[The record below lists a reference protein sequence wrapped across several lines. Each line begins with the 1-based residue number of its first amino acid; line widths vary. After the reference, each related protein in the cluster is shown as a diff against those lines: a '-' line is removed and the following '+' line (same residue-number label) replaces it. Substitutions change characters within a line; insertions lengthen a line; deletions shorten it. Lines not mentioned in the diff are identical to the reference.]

1 MSLLN
6 GMTMSKNLA
15 NFSKPLG
22 AAATALISVVGLA
35 QAQAVGAAR
44 RDSTVTRQVILLGR
58 TDSISVLAGRINNER
73 PGGTAWVALATELD
87 SLIVNSL
94 GKAFVMRGGIVA
106 PMAMGPRSV
115 RVSKG
120 WLGFY
125 AQGPSLVISDT
136 SGTRYRFFGYQPI
149 ISVDPGSPAERA
161 GIEPGDVLVAYNG
174 IDLMNHEFNFSEM
187 LVPKKRVDVTV
198 RRDGE
203 IKSYS
208 LTVASP
214 PQDVSRRR
222 IEMERVPAAGA
233 IFVGPDGERFGVGGA
248 GDRPPGVVRPAGGG
262 GARMGGPGGLS
273 ATLRALG
280 GQKLFF
286 LTPNGLFGANLSNM
300 SDELAKILKLKKG
313 VLVNDVPEDTPA
325 FRSGLRTGDVIV
337 TANDDSVTTV
347 AELRDAVMRHF
358 ADHAAELQVVRQQK
372 VKKLT
377 VSWPESP

>member
-1 MSLLN
+1 
-6 GMTMSKNLA
+6 MTMSKNLA
-15 NFSKPLG
+15 NFSKPFGG
-22 AAATALISVVGLA
+22 AAAALISVVGLA
-35 QAQAVGAAR
+35 QAQAAGAAR
-44 RDSTVTRQVILLGR
+44 RDSTVTRQVILVGR

-87 SLIVNSL
+87 SLIANSI

-106 PMAMGPRSV
+106 PMAMGPRSL

-120 WLGFY
+120 WLGFT
-125 AQGPSLVISDT
+125 AQGPSIGITDS
-136 SGTRYRFFGYQPI
+136 SGTRYRFFAYQPI

-174 IDLMNHEFNFSEM
+174 IDLMNHEFNFSDM
-187 LVPKKRVDVTV
+187 LVPKKRVDITV

-203 IKSYS
+203 IKNYS

-222 IEMERVPAAGA
+222 IEMERVPSAA
-233 IFVGPDGERFGVGGA
+233 ILVGPDGERFGGG
-248 GDRPPGVVRPAGGG
+248 GDRPIGPVRAAGGG
-262 GARMGGPGGLS
+262 GARMGGPGEFS
-273 ATLRALG
+273 TTLRALA

-286 LTPNGLFGANLSNM
+286 LSQNGLFGASLSSM
-300 SDELAKILKLKKG
+300 SDELARVLKLKKG

-347 AELRDAVMRHF
+347 AELRDAVLRHF
-358 ADHAAELQVVRQQK
+358 ADHAAELQVVRKQK

-377 VSWPESP
+377 VSWPGSP

>member
-1 MSLLN
+1 MSPVN
-6 GMTMSKNLA
+6 RMPMSKNLA
-15 NFSKPLG
+15 IFSKPFGG
-22 AAATALISVVGLA
+22 AAAALISVVGLS
-35 QAQAVGAAR
+35 QAQSAGPAR

-87 SLIVNSL
+87 SLIANSI
-94 GKAFVMRGGIVA
+94 GKTFVMRGGIVA

-125 AQGPSLVISDT
+125 AQGPSLVISDS
-136 SGTRYRFFGYQPI
+136 SGTRYRFFAYQPI

-174 IDLMNHEFNFSEM
+174 IDLINHEFNFSDM
-187 LVPKKRVDVTV
+187 LVPRKRVDITV

-203 IKSYS
+203 IKNYS
-208 LTVASP
+208 LTVANA

-222 IEMERVPAAGA
+222 IEMERMPSATIVVGA
-233 IFVGPDGERFGVGGA
+233 DGFGGG
-248 GDRPPGVVRPAGGG
+248 GDRPPGLVRPAGAGGG
-262 GARMGGPGGLS
+262 GARMGGPGGF
-273 ATLRALG
+273 AGTLRALQ
-280 GQKLFF
+280 GQKVFF
-286 LTPNGLFGANLSNM
+286 FSPNGLFGANLSNM
-300 SDELAKILKLKKG
+300 SDALARVLKLKKG

-325 FRSGLRTGDVIV
+325 FRSGLRTGDVII

-347 AELRDAVMRHF
+347 GDLRDAVLRHF

>member
-15 NFSKPLG
+15 NFSKPFGG
-22 AAATALISVVGLA
+22 AAAALISVVGLA
-35 QAQAVGAAR
+35 QAQGVGAAR

-58 TDSISVLAGRINNER
+58 TDSISVLAGRIVHER

-87 SLIVNSL
+87 SLLANSI
-94 GKAFVMRGGIVA
+94 GKTFVMRGGIVA
-106 PMAMGPRSV
+106 PLAMGGPRST

-125 AQGPSLVISDT
+125 AQGPSLMISDS
-136 SGTRYRFFGYQPI
+136 SGTRYRFFAYQPI

-174 IDLMNHEFNFSEM
+174 IDLMNHEFNFSDM
-187 LVPKKRVDVTV
+187 LVPKKRVDITV

-203 IKSYS
+203 IKNYS

-214 PQDVSRRR
+214 PQDVASRR
-222 IEMERVPAAGA
+222 IDMERVPSAT
-233 IFVGPDGERFGVGGA
+233 IVVGPDGERFGGG
-248 GDRPPGVVRPAGGG
+248 GDRPLALVRPPGARGGG
-262 GARMGGPGGLS
+262 TRLGEQGGFGGV
-273 ATLRALG
+273 LRALP

-286 LTPNGLFGANLSNM
+286 FSPNGLFGANLSNM
-300 SDELAKILKLKKG
+300 SDELARVLKLKKG
-313 VLVNDVPEDTPA
+313 VLVNEVPEDTPA
-325 FRSGLRTGDVIV
+325 FRSGLRTGDVII

-347 AELRDAVMRHF
+347 GDLRDAVLRHF
-358 ADHAAELQVVRQQK
+358 ANHATELQVVRKQK

>member
-1 MSLLN
+1 MSSVN
-6 GMTMSKNLA
+6 RMTMSKNLA
-15 NFSKPLG
+15 NFSRPFGG
-22 AAATALISVVGLA
+22 AAAILMSVVGLS
-35 QAQAVGAAR
+35 QAQSVGAAR

-58 TDSISVLAGRINNER
+58 TDTISVLAGKIIHER
-73 PGGTAWVALATELD
+73 PGGTAWVALTTELD
-87 SLIVNSL
+87 SLLANSI
-94 GKAFVMRGGIVA
+94 GKTFVMRGGVVA
-106 PMAMGPRSV
+106 PMAMGLRAA

-125 AQGPSLVISDT
+125 AQGPSLVISDS
-136 SGTRYRFFGYQPI
+136 SGTRYRFFAYQPI

-187 LVPKKRVDVTV
+187 LVPKKRVDITV

-203 IKSYS
+203 IKNYS
-208 LTVASP
+208 LMVASP

-222 IEMERVPAAGA
+222 IDMDRVPSGA
-233 IFVGPDGERFGVGGA
+233 IVVSADGERLGGGG
-248 GDRPPGVVRPAGGG
+248 GDRPGLGRPAGAGAG
-262 GARMGGPGGLS
+262 GARMGGQGGFDV
-273 ATLRALG
+273 TLRTLPA
-280 GQKLFF
+280 QKLFF
-286 LTPNGLFGANLSNM
+286 LSPNGLFGANLSNM
-300 SDELAKILKLKKG
+300 SDELAKVLKRRKG

-325 FRSGLRTGDVIV
+325 FRSGLRTGDVII

-347 AELRDAVMRHF
+347 GDLRDAVLRHF
-358 ADHAAELQVVRQQK
+358 ANHAAELQVVRQQK

>member
-1 MSLLN
+1 MSLVK

-15 NFSKPLG
+15 NFSKPFGG
-22 AAATALISVVGLA
+22 AAAALISVVGLA
-35 QAQAVGAAR
+35 QAQAAGAAR
-44 RDSTVTRQVILLGR
+44 RDSTVTRQVILVGR

-73 PGGTAWVALATELD
+73 PGGTAWIALATALD
-87 SLIVNSL
+87 SLIANSI
-94 GKAFVMRGGIVA
+94 GKTFVMRGGIVA
-106 PMAMGPRSV
+106 PMAMGARSL
-115 RVSKG
+115 RVSRG
-120 WLGFY
+120 WLGFT
-125 AQGPSLVISDT
+125 AQGPSIGISD
-136 SGTRYRFFGYQPI
+136 SLGTRYRFFAYQPI

-174 IDLMNHEFNFSEM
+174 IDLMSHEFNFSDM
-187 LVPKKRVDVTV
+187 LVPKKRVDITV

-203 IKSYS
+203 IKNYS

-222 IEMERVPAAGA
+222 IEMERVPGSGA
-233 IFVGPDGERFGVGGA
+233 ILMGPDGERFVGG
-248 GDRPPGVVRPAGGG
+248 GDRPPGLVRPAGVG
-262 GARMGGPGGLS
+262 GARMGGPGEFSG
-273 ATLRALG
+273 TLRALP

-300 SDELAKILKLKKG
+300 SDELARVLKLKKG
-313 VLVNDVPEDTPA
+313 VLVNEVPEDTPA
-325 FRSGLRTGDVIV
+325 FRSGLRTGDVII

-347 AELRDAVMRHF
+347 GDLRDAVLRHF
-358 ADHAAELQVVRQQK
+358 ANHAAELQVIRQQK

>member
-1 MSLLN
+1 
-6 GMTMSKNLA
+6 MTMSKNLA
-15 NFSKPLG
+15 NFSKPFGG
-22 AAATALISVVGLA
+22 AAAALISVVGLA
-35 QAQAVGAAR
+35 QAQAAGAAR
-44 RDSTVTRQVILLGR
+44 RDSTVTRQVILVGR

-87 SLIVNSL
+87 SLIANSI

-106 PMAMGPRSV
+106 PMAMGPRSL

-120 WLGFY
+120 WLGFT
-125 AQGPSLVISDT
+125 AQGPSIGITDS
-136 SGTRYRFFGYQPI
+136 SGTRYRFFAYQPI

-174 IDLMNHEFNFSEM
+174 IDLMNHEFNFSDM
-187 LVPKKRVDVTV
+187 LVPKKRVDITV

-203 IKSYS
+203 IKNYS

-222 IEMERVPAAGA
+222 IEMERVPSAA
-233 IFVGPDGERFGVGGA
+233 ILVGPDGERFGGG
-248 GDRPPGVVRPAGGG
+248 GDRPIGPVRAAGGG
-262 GARMGGPGGLS
+262 GARMGGPGEFS
-273 ATLRALG
+273 TTLRALA

-286 LTPNGLFGANLSNM
+286 LSQNGLFGANLSSM
-300 SDELAKILKLKKG
+300 SDELARVLKLKKG

-347 AELRDAVMRHF
+347 AELRDAVLRHF
-358 ADHAAELQVVRQQK
+358 ADHAAELQVVRKQK

-377 VSWPESP
+377 VSWPGSP

>member
-22 AAATALISVVGLA
+22 GAAAVLISVVGLA
-35 QAQAVGAAR
+35 QAQAPGAAR

-87 SLIVNSL
+87 SLLANSI
-94 GKAFVMRGGIVA
+94 GKTFVMRGGIVA
-106 PMAMGPRSV
+106 PLAMGGPRTT

-120 WLGFY
+120 WLGFI
-125 AQGPSLVISDT
+125 AQGPSLIISDS
-136 SGTRYRFFGYQPI
+136 SGTRHRFFAYQPI

-174 IDLMNHEFNFSEM
+174 IDLMNHEFNFGAM

-203 IKSYS
+203 IKNYS

-222 IEMERVPAAGA
+222 IEMERVPASGA
-233 IFVGPDGERFGVGGA
+233 IFVGPDGERFGGG
-248 GDRPPGVVRPAGGG
+248 GDRPIGPVRAAGGG
-262 GARMGGPGGLS
+262 GSRMGGPGGLS
-273 ATLRALG
+273 GMLRALP

-286 LTPNGLFGANLSNM
+286 LSPNGLFGANLSNM
-300 SDELAKILKLKKG
+300 SDELARILKLKKG
-313 VLVNDVPEDTPA
+313 VLVNEVPEDTPA
-325 FRSGLRTGDVIV
+325 FRSGLRTGDVII

-347 AELRDAVMRHF
+347 GDLRDAVLRHF
-358 ADHAAELQVVRQQK
+358 ANHAAELQVVRKQK

>member
-1 MSLLN
+1 MSSMN

-22 AAATALISVVGLA
+22 GVAAALISLVGVA
-35 QAQAVGAAR
+35 QAQAAGGVR

-58 TDSISVLAGRINNER
+58 TDSISVLAGRINQER
-73 PGGTAWVALATELD
+73 PGGTAWVAFATELD
-87 SLIVNSL
+87 SLIANSI

-106 PMAMGPRSV
+106 PMAMGPRSL

-120 WLGFY
+120 WLGFT
-125 AQGPSLVISDT
+125 AQGPSIGISD
-136 SGTRYRFFGYQPI
+136 SLGTRYRFFAYQPI

-187 LVPKKRVDVTV
+187 LVPKKRVDITV

-203 IKSYS
+203 IKNYS
-208 LTVASP
+208 LTVASA
-214 PQDVSRRR
+214 PQDVTRRR
-222 IEMERVPAAGA
+222 IEMDRMPSGA
-233 IFVGPDGERFGVGGA
+233 IVVGADGERFAGG
-248 GDRPPGVVRPAGGG
+248 GDRPPGLVRPAGAGGG
-262 GARMGGPGGLS
+262 GARMGGQGGFVG
-273 ATLRALG
+273 TLRALP

-286 LTPNGLFGANLSNM
+286 LSPDGLFGANLSNM
-300 SDELAKILKLKKG
+300 SDELARVLKLKKG
-313 VLVNDVPEDTPA
+313 VLVNEVPEDTPA
-325 FRSGLRTGDVIV
+325 FRSGLRTGDVII

-347 AELRDAVMRHF
+347 GELRDAVLRHF
-358 ADHAAELQVVRQQK
+358 AGHAAELQVVRLQK

>member
-6 GMTMSKNLA
+6 GMTMSKNLT

-35 QAQAVGAAR
+35 QAQAVGTVR

-58 TDSISVLAGRINNER
+58 TDSISVLAGRINHER

-87 SLIVNSL
+87 SLLANSI
-94 GKAFVMRGGIVA
+94 GKMFVMRGGIVA
-106 PMAMGPRSV
+106 PLAMGGPRAA

-120 WLGFY
+120 WLGFI
-125 AQGPSLVISDT
+125 AQGPSLIISDS
-136 SGTRYRFFGYQPI
+136 SGTRHRFFAYQPI

-174 IDLMNHEFNFSEM
+174 IDLMNHEFNFSDM

-203 IKSYS
+203 IKNYS

-214 PQDVSRRR
+214 PQEVSRRR
-222 IEMERVPAAGA
+222 IEMERVPASGA
-233 IFVGPDGERFGVGGA
+233 ILVGPDGERFGGG
-248 GDRPPGVVRPAGGG
+248 GDRPIGPVRAAGGG
-262 GARMGGPGGLS
+262 GARMGGPGEFS
-273 ATLRALG
+273 TTLRALA

-286 LTPNGLFGANLSNM
+286 LSQNGLFGANLSSM
-300 SDELAKILKLKKG
+300 SDELARVLKLKKG
-313 VLVNDVPEDTPA
+313 VLVNEVPEDTPA

-347 AELRDAVMRHF
+347 AELRDAVLRHF
-358 ADHAAELQVVRQQK
+358 ADHAAELQVVRKQK

-377 VSWPESP
+377 VSWPGSP

>member
-22 AAATALISVVGLA
+22 GAAAALLSVVGLA
-35 QAQAVGAAR
+35 QAQAVGTVR

-58 TDSISVLAGRINNER
+58 TDSISVLASRIVHER
-73 PGGTAWVALATELD
+73 PGGTAWVALANELD
-87 SLIVNSL
+87 SLIANSI

-106 PMAMGPRSV
+106 PMAMGPRSA

-125 AQGPSLVISDT
+125 AQGPSLIISDS
-136 SGTRYRFFGYQPI
+136 SGTRYRFFAYQPI

-174 IDLMNHEFNFSEM
+174 IDLMNHEFNFSDM

-203 IKSYS
+203 IKNYS

-214 PQDVSRRR
+214 PQEVSRRR
-222 IEMERVPAAGA
+222 IEMERVPASGA
-233 IFVGPDGERFGVGGA
+233 ILVGPDGERFGGG
-248 GDRPPGVVRPAGGG
+248 GDRPIGPVRAAGGG
-262 GARMGGPGGLS
+262 GARMGGPGEFS
-273 ATLRALG
+273 TTLRALA

-286 LTPNGLFGANLSNM
+286 LSQNGLFGANLSSM
-300 SDELAKILKLKKG
+300 SDELARVLKLKKG
-313 VLVNDVPEDTPA
+313 VLVNEVPEDTPA

-347 AELRDAVMRHF
+347 AELRDAVLRHF
-358 ADHAAELQVVRQQK
+358 ADHAAELQVIRQQK

-377 VSWPESP
+377 VSWPGSP

>member
-1 MSLLN
+1 MSLVN
-6 GMTMSKNLA
+6 GMPMSKNLA
-15 NFSKPLG
+15 SFSKPLG
-22 AAATALISVVGLA
+22 GAAAVLISVVGLS
-35 QAQAVGAAR
+35 QAQSAGPAR
-44 RDSTVTRQVILLGR
+44 RDSTVSRQVILLGR
-58 TDSISVLAGRINNER
+58 TDSISVLAGRIVHER
-73 PGGTAWVALATELD
+73 PGGTAWVALANELD
-87 SLIVNSL
+87 SLLANSI
-94 GKAFVMRGGIVA
+94 GKTFVMRGGIVA
-106 PMAMGPRSV
+106 PLAMGPRAT

-125 AQGPSLVISDT
+125 AQGPSLIISDS
-136 SGTRYRFFGYQPI
+136 SGTRYRFFAYQPI

-187 LVPKKRVDVTV
+187 LVPKKRVDISV

-203 IKSYS
+203 IKNYS

-222 IEMERVPAAGA
+222 IEMERVPASGA
-233 IFVGPDGERFGVGGA
+233 FFVGPDGERFGDGGR
-248 GDRPPGVVRPAGGG
+248 GDRPPGLVRPAGGE
-262 GARMGGPGGLS
+262 GARMGGPGGF
-273 ATLRALG
+273 AVTLRALS

-286 LTPNGLFGANLSNM
+286 LSPNGLFGANLSNM
-300 SDELAKILKLKKG
+300 SDELARVLKLKKG
-313 VLVNDVPEDTPA
+313 VLVNEVPEDTPA
-325 FRSGLRTGDVIV
+325 FRSGLRTGDVII

-347 AELRDAVMRHF
+347 GELRDAVMRHL
-358 ADHAAELQVVRQQK
+358 ADHAAELQVVRKQK

>member
-1 MSLLN
+1 
-6 GMTMSKNLA
+6 
-15 NFSKPLG
+15 
-22 AAATALISVVGLA
+22 
-35 QAQAVGAAR
+35 
-44 RDSTVTRQVILLGR
+44 
-58 TDSISVLAGRINNER
+58 
-73 PGGTAWVALATELD
+73 
-87 SLIVNSL
+87 
-94 GKAFVMRGGIVA
+94 
-106 PMAMGPRSV
+106 MAMGPRSA

-125 AQGPSLVISDT
+125 AQGPSLIISDS
-136 SGTRYRFFGYQPI
+136 SGTRYRFFAYQPI

-174 IDLMNHEFNFSEM
+174 IDLMNHEFNFSDM
-187 LVPKKRVDVTV
+187 LVPKKRVDITV

-203 IKSYS
+203 IKNYS

-222 IEMERVPAAGA
+222 IEMERVPSAA
-233 IFVGPDGERFGVGGA
+233 ILVGPDGERFGGG
-248 GDRPPGVVRPAGGG
+248 GDRPIGPVRAAGGG
-262 GARMGGPGGLS
+262 GARMGGPGEFS
-273 ATLRALG
+273 TTLRALA

-286 LTPNGLFGANLSNM
+286 LSQNGLFGANLSSM
-300 SDELAKILKLKKG
+300 SDELARVLKLKKG

-347 AELRDAVMRHF
+347 AELRDAVLRHF
-358 ADHAAELQVVRQQK
+358 ADHAAELQVVRKQK

-377 VSWPESP
+377 VSWPGSP